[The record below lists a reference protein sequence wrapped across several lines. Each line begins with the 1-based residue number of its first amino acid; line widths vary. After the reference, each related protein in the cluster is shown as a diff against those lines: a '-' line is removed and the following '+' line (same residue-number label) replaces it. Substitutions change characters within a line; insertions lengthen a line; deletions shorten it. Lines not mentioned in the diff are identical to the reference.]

1 MELARLDRELVDGI
15 VALDP
20 ATQRAVAVWA
30 ARRACAAA
38 GLTSLDWVKPV
49 LAALERGES
58 LPFTDVGEAFRLL
71 RADPHVRLT
80 TVASYDGRYERISQQ
95 HMAVPALW
103 SAAAHDPLGAALE
116 SLFHAMV
123 TFGNDYRR
131 LLSEVRD
138 AFPGLVERDPGGGG
152 PRPG

>member
-1 MELARLDRELVDGI
+1 VLAQLDRKLVDGI
-15 VALDP
+15 AALDP

-38 GLTSLDWVKPV
+38 GLTDLDWVKPA

-58 LPFTDVGEAFRLL
+58 LPFAGLGEAFRMLD
-71 RADPHVRLT
+71 ADRHVRRT
-80 TVASYDGRYERISQQ
+80 TVASYDGRLEHISQQ
-95 HMAVPALW
+95 HVAVPAPW
-103 SAAAHDPLGAALE
+103 SAAADDPLKAGLE

-123 TFGNDYRR
+123 TVGIEYRR

-138 AFPGLVERDPGGGG
+138 AFPELAER
-152 PRPG
+152 